1 MLFRSEGFD
10 FSFSGLKTAVI
21 NHCRS
26 HPDAVLAEVA
36 AAFQEAVVDVLA
48 TKLFAA
54 AAAVGVPTVDLSTI
68 GYDPAGAASV
78 PVILEREKGGAW
90 IEEGRATT
98 NSDGRAPDL
107 LPVSFVLTPGTYR
120 ISFELADYF
129 RMQNRQTFY
138 PYATITF
145 LVVDP
150 HQHYHVPLLLSGF
163 GFSTYRGS

>member
-1 MLFRSEGFD
+1 MKSPITTHVLD
-10 FSFSGLKTAVI
+10 TALGK
-21 NHCRS
+21 
-26 HPDAVLAEVA
+26 P
-36 AAFQEAVVDVLA
+36 
-48 TKLFAA
+48 
-54 AAAVGVPTVDLSTI
+54 
-68 GYDPAGAASV
+68 AASV

-150 HQHYHVPLLLSGF
+150 HQHYHVPLLLSGLDRK
-163 GFSTYRGS
+163 STRLNSSH